1 MIKNTTSI
9 CPECYKVIDAT
20 IYEQEGKVYIKK
32 SCPEHGEFS
41 DLYWGTMNNT
51 REQNI
56 PDVIRCRVSKIWFK
70 CDNMLNKMN

>member
-1 MIKNTTSI
+1 LNMIKNTTSI

-41 DLYWGTMNNT
+41 DLYWGDY
-51 REQNI
+51 EQ
-56 PDVIRCRVSKIWFK
+56 DQRAEHSRCDS
-70 CDNMLNKMN
+70 L